1 MHAPETPG
9 PGPARKITPVQW
21 IGLAALG
28 LLLAYQLGL
37 FGGSGILGQGPE
49 TFVPFL
55 IAIILAVTIHEFSH
69 ALVAYLFG
77 DTLAKRLGR
86 LTLNPLAHLDPMGS
100 LLFLFAGFGWGK
112 PVPIDPN
119 AMRNPGLGWALS
131 SVAGPISNFT
141 AALAAIV
148 VLGLVGAGLGDTESN
163 FVLTFV
169 QVNVALG
176 VFNLIPLPPLDG
188 FGFVFGLSPSPV
200 RRALAPVATYGPWI
214 LLALLFL
221 PRIVPGFPP
230 ILSSVMGA
238 ATRFVYQGL
247 RAVYGAF

>member
-1 MHAPETPG
+1 MHAPET

-21 IGLAALG
+21 IGLAAVG

-37 FGGSGILGQGPE
+37 FGGSGLFGQGPE
-49 TFVPFL
+49 AFVPFL
-55 IAIILAVTIHEFSH
+55 IAIVLAVTIHEFSH

-131 SVAGPISNFT
+131 SVAGPVSNF
-141 AALAAIV
+141 LAAITG
-148 VLGLVGAGLGDTESN
+148 VLVLVGVGETLDPTLANGLN
-163 FVLTFV
+163 RFIA
-169 QVNVALG
+169 VNVGLG

-188 FGFVFGLSPSPV
+188 FGFVFGLSPNPV
-200 RRALAPVATYGPWI
+200 RRALAPVATYGPFI
-214 LLALLFL
+214 LLGLLFL
-221 PRIVPGFPP
+221 PTLVPGMPSP
-230 ILSSVMGA
+230 LSGFMGFA
-238 ATRFVYQGL
+238 MRLVFQAL
-247 RAVYGAF
+247 NAVANAL